1 MQCTQR
7 TYPGNNI
14 IATDKMIA
22 EGAAEEKKICLGWL
36 LDTRRLLV
44 SLPDHKTIAWTAQ
57 IDTILNQQTVSEKEL
72 SSILGRLE
80 NVAQVLVTLGH
91 F

>member
-1 MQCTQR
+1 
-7 TYPGNNI
+7 
-14 IATDKMIA
+14 MIA